1 MHRSGGVGY
10 SMSKYAIQKFIR
22 ELKQQP
28 NTDTIGNPYQ
38 TRQLAT
44 NLRHYLEAMLE
55 VDDPKILLVGEAP
68 GYKGCKLTG
77 IPFSSGEIF
86 QRFDH
91 PFLLQLSQQI
101 KIKDLSGEN
110 TATIVWEYL
119 TEKGITPLFWNSFPF
134 HPHAADNPLTNRA
147 PNSQE
152 VQQGIR
158 YLQAIAKIYQP
169 EIIAGVGNKGTRC
182 AQLAFPD
189 RHIPAIRH
197 PSFGG
202 KNQFIAGMEQLLG

>member
-1 MHRSGGVGY
+1 
-10 SMSKYAIQKFIR
+10 MSHYAIQKFIR

-28 NTDTIGNPYQ
+28 NTDTISNPYQ

-44 NLRHYLEAMLE
+44 NLRFYLEAMLQI
-55 VDDPKILLVGEAP
+55 DGPKILLVGEAP

-91 PFLLQLSQQI
+91 PLLQQLSQQI

-119 TEKGITPLFWNSFPF
+119 TAKGVTPLFWNSFPF
-134 HPHAADNPLTNRA
+134 HPHHHGNPLTNRA
-147 PNSQE
+147 PNAGE
-152 VQQGIR
+152 IQQGIG
-158 YLQAIAKIYQP
+158 YLQTIGKIYQP
-169 EIIAGVGNKGTRC
+169 DIIAGIGSKGTRC
-182 AQLAFPD
+182 ANLAFPQRD
-189 RHIPAIRH
+189 IPAIRH

-202 KNQFIAGMEQLLG
+202 KQQFIQGMNELLRQ